1 MFSQNNQTNTTVMEC
16 AQFILPTAMGT
27 NAPSDDLSEDM
38 EGLRLTF
45 PKVKIPGGGVLQF
58 EMESDNPERPDY
70 VPELEGILLFNHPAN
85 SYWPEGEEYEDNT
98 PPLCQSVDG
107 KIGYGNPG
115 GLCASCGFNEFG
127 SAGNKRGKACKN
139 MRTLYLLRSGELLPL
154 QISLPPTSIRP
165 YNAFYNAVFALR
177 RRPIYSSVIQ
187 IGLKKASSNGHNYSV
202 ATFCEVRNLFGQE
215 LEAVKAYAEGFREQV
230 RSMLSE
236 QAVNQAREASAVEVS
251 SIPMNLPDNEGHFSV
266 GVLDGAREKLPA

>member
-1 MFSQNNQTNTTVMEC
+1 
-16 AQFILPTAMGT
+16 
-27 NAPSDDLSEDM
+27 
-38 EGLRLTF
+38 
-45 PKVKIPGGGVLQF
+45 
-58 EMESDNPERPDY
+58 
-70 VPELEGILLFNHPAN
+70 
-85 SYWPEGEEYEDNT
+85 
-98 PPLCQSVDG
+98 
-107 KIGYGNPG
+107 
-115 GLCASCGFNEFG
+115 
-127 SAGNKRGKACKN
+127 

-215 LEAVKAYAEGFREQV
+215 LEAVKASAEGFREQV

-251 SIPMNLPDNEGHFSV
+251 SIPIVIQRIKTAKGSEI
-266 GVLDGAREKLPA
+266 K